1 MKEKKPAESHIVNNL
16 PQMEYCADFERLMG
30 PAAVWYVPF
39 AASEKNIR
47 VEKKGLQ
54 S

>member
-30 PAAVWYVPF
+30 ACSRLVCSVC
-39 AASEKNIR
+39 R
-47 VEKKGLQ
+47 LRKKYKD
-54 S
+54 